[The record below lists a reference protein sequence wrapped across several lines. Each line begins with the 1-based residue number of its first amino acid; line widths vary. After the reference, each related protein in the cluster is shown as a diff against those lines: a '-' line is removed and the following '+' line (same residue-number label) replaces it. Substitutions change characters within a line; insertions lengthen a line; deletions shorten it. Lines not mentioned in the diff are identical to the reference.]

1 MLFLILY
8 QISFTNEI
16 LVLLV
21 RKLKIIH
28 DFNDLIKF
36 MRFVRKLLFIEL
48 YVGLKML
55 LGFY

>member
-55 LGFY
+55 LSFY